1 MYANAR
7 GKKSYGRPG
16 LAQLSGRDHKEVPE
30 SRLKKQGQT
39 LRDRAAKAARDRK
52 AEAARI
58 EREAA
63 IERTR

>member
-7 GKKSYGRPG
+7 GKKDYGPN
-16 LAQLSGRDHKEVPE
+16 LARQPGRDHKEVPE
-30 SRLKKQGQT
+30 SRFKKQGQSV
-39 LRDRAAKAARDRK
+39 RDRKAKAARDRK

>member
-1 MYANAR
+1 MYSNGR
-7 GKKSYGRPG
+7 GKKDYVPNLARPP
-16 LAQLSGRDHKEVPE
+16 GRDHKEVPE
-30 SRLKKQGQT
+30 SRLTKQGQS
-39 LRDRAAKAARDRK
+39 ARVRK